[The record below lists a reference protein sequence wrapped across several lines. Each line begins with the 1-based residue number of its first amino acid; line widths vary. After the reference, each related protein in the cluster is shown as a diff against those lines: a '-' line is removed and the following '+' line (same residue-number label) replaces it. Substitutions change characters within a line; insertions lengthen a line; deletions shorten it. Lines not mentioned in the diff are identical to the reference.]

1 MASRSE
7 DCGKVQPEGESP
19 GAASLSVD
27 HLLSTSHGPA
37 LLIDEFGH
45 VVAANSHATVLTD
58 ALQRG
63 GAAELEALVLSA
75 ARERRSVVKSVA
87 VAGEG
92 ETLAFEVTLLPVEDD
107 DAARRVVMLA
117 RETTVEQN
125 FTNALIA
132 SRHLFKDLVTCS
144 SDFAWET
151 RADGAFGFVSPRG
164 ALGFSPRELN
174 GRPAQSLLDSDHPVD
189 GPFPFECDVPLEDVE
204 MWMRR
209 ADGKLACLLVSSVP
223 VYDEGG
229 SWLGAR
235 GVCRDVTEARD
246 RDAALQ
252 QARDRERLQGAIIGS
267 IRDEIDPDRVLGV
280 AAQSVCQALAAQ
292 QCWVFRSGA
301 DGTFAL
307 AASFADPEAATGDQ
321 TGEVVRTT
329 LERSLRSAERTPIDL
344 IATGEQLLAE
354 ASHYH
359 DAINGA
365 ICVSRRVGAPAF
377 GEDERALLDGIA
389 NHVGIAIEQVANHKQ
404 LEMLSRTDEL
414 TGLFNRRAF
423 TEEVERR
430 FNHLRRMRRHGVFL
444 YIDLDNFKQVNDIH
458 GHRRGDEALCALATL
473 LSGDS
478 RVGDIAARLGG
489 DEFAL
494 WLEEAD
500 EPAAVAK
507 AKALL
512 AAADDLRRF
521 SGSADKPLGISIGI
535 AVTDPAG
542 QEAFTD
548 FVARAD
554 QAMYAVKRDRKG
566 SYALVAAPPTSASP
580 GGTNGRGEK
589 IVQGRR

>member
-1 MASRSE
+1 MA
-7 DCGKVQPEGESP
+7 
-19 GAASLSVD
+19 
-27 HLLSTSHGPA
+27 
-37 LLIDEFGH
+37 
-45 VVAANSHATVLTD
+45 
-58 ALQRG
+58 
-63 GAAELEALVLSA
+63 
-75 ARERRSVVKSVA
+75 
-87 VAGEG
+87 
-92 ETLAFEVTLLPVEDD
+92 
-107 DAARRVVMLA
+107 
-117 RETTVEQN
+117 
-125 FTNALIA
+125 
-132 SRHLFKDLVTCS
+132 
-144 SDFAWET
+144 
-151 RADGAFGFVSPRG
+151 
-164 ALGFSPRELN
+164 
-174 GRPAQSLLDSDHPVD
+174 
-189 GPFPFECDVPLEDVE
+189 LEDVE
-204 MWMRR
+204 VWMRR
-209 ADGKLACLLVSSVP
+209 ADGKVACLLVSSVP

-235 GVCRDVTEARD
+235 GVCRDVTEARE

-307 AASFADPEAATGDQ
+307 VAAFADPEAATGGQ
-321 TGEVVRTT
+321 TEEIVRTT
-329 LERSLRSAERTPIDL
+329 LERSLHSAERAPIDL
-344 IATGEQLLAE
+344 ISTGEQLLAE

-365 ICVSRRVGAPAF
+365 ICVARRVGAPAF

-389 NHVGIAIEQVANHKQ
+389 NHVGIAIEQVAAHKQ

-430 FNHLRRMRRHGVFL
+430 FSHLRRMRRRGVLL
-444 YIDLDNFKQVNDIH
+444 YIDLDNFKQVNDVH
-458 GHRRGDEALCALATL
+458 GHRQGDEALCALAAL

-512 AAADDLRRF
+512 AAADGLRRF

-535 AVTDPAG
+535 AVTDPEG
-542 QEAFTD
+542 QETFTD

-566 SYALVAAPPTSASP
+566 SYALVAAAPTSATP
-580 GGTNGRGEK
+580 GEDEWPR
-589 IVQGRR
+589 

>member
-1 MASRSE
+1 MATRSE
-7 DCGKVQPEGESP
+7 DRGKVQPEGDSP

-45 VVAANSHATVLTD
+45 VVAAYSHATVLTD

-107 DAARRVVMLA
+107 DAARRVVVLA

-151 RADGAFGFVSPRG
+151 RADGAFGFVLPRG

-174 GRPAQSLLDSDHPVD
+174 GRSAQSLLDSDHPVD

-204 MWMRR
+204 VWMRR

-229 SWLGAR
+229 SWLDAR

-252 QARDRERLQGAIIGS
+252 QARERERLQGAIIGT

-329 LERSLRSAERTPIDL
+329 LERSLRSAERAPIDL

-365 ICVSRRVGAPAF
+365 ICVSRGVGVPAF

-423 TEEVERR
+423 TAEVERR
-430 FNHLRRMRRHGVFL
+430 FNHLRRMRRHGVLL
-444 YIDLDNFKQVNDIH
+444 YIDLDNFKQVNDVH

-478 RVGDIAARLGG
+478 RIGDIAARLGG

-535 AVTDPAG
+535 AVTDPEG
-542 QEAFTD
+542 QETFTD

-566 SYALVAAPPTSASP
+566 SYALVAAAPTSASP
-580 GGTNGRGEK
+580 GGDEWPR
-589 IVQGRR
+589 